1 MSEDKTSWYLPFAPE
16 FTVDAEGVVRKGGKP
31 LPSHRLE
38 QAMKNMMDRRLA
50 VKQRPELAVAQLRDI
65 AVRGDQVVPWVL
77 PRDKTAGDGKPS
89 TLIDRERLH
98 AALHRSAQRAKG
110 EAARTAAEASGGN
123 PPPDESKAP
132 VTRARMIPSVEPYPA
147 HGDLARG
154 WVVLELTD
162 GTRVLLHGPSVAAM
176 APEFNP
182 WK

>member
-1 MSEDKTSWYLPFAPE
+1 MSEDKTSWNLPFAPE

-31 LPSHRLE
+31 LPSHGLV
-38 QAMKNMMDRRLA
+38 QAIKDLVVGRAELKVWLASQGRWTDLA
-50 VKQRPELAVAQLRDI
+50 VQ
-65 AVRGDQVVPWVL
+65 GDQVVPWVL
-77 PRDKTAGDGKPS
+77 PLENTAGDRKPS
-89 TLIDRERLH
+89 TLIDRERMD
-98 AALHRSAQRAKG
+98 AALRRSAQRAKW
-110 EAARTAAEASGGN
+110 EAAEASGRN
-123 PPPDESKAP
+123 SPPESRPP

-176 APEFNP
+176 APEFSP

>member
-1 MSEDKTSWYLPFAPE
+1 MSEDKTSWNLPFAPE

-31 LPSHRLE
+31 LPSHGLV
-38 QAMKNMMDRRLA
+38 QAIKNMMERRLDRGISREDMEHWIGA
-50 VKQRPELAVAQLRDI
+50 TRQ
-65 AVRGDQVVPWVL
+65 GDQVVPWVL
-77 PRDKTAGDGKPS
+77 PLENTAGDGKPS

-110 EAARTAAEASGGN
+110 EAARTAAEASGRN
-123 PPPDESKAP
+123 PPPDESRDP

-162 GTRVLLHGPSVAAM
+162 GTRVLLHGPSVAAI
-176 APEFNP
+176 APEFSP

>member
-1 MSEDKTSWYLPFAPE
+1 MSEDKTSWNLPFAPE

-31 LPSHRLE
+31 LPSHGLK
-38 QAMKNMMDRRLA
+38 QAIKNMMDKRLDRSISREDMEHWIGA
-50 VKQRPELAVAQLRDI
+50 TRQI
-65 AVRGDQVVPWVL
+65 DQVVPWVL
-77 PRDKTAGDGKPS
+77 PLEEVAGDGKPS
-89 TLIDRERLH
+89 TLIDRERRD
-98 AALHRSAQRAKG
+98 AALHRSAQRAKW
-110 EAARTAAEASGGN
+110 EAARPAVEASGRN
-123 PPPDESKAP
+123 PPPEPNPP

-176 APEFNP
+176 APEFSP